1 MSNSNTTSADGSRKL
16 TAVLSS
22 STDLKPLKIVRP
34 SELAKDGITGV
45 VAEGIYMGTTP
56 NRFEPLN
63 NDFRINGD
71 AEDFIINSAGSLVK
85 QLASVD
91 VGTYVQIQYAGKVKA
106 KSGPAEGKMVHNF
119 TVLKEDSGS

>member
-16 TAVLSS
+16 TAVLSNN
-22 STDLKPLKIVRP
+22 TDLKPLKIVRP
-34 SELAKDGITGV
+34 SALAKDGITGV

-71 AEDFIINSAGSLVK
+71 VEDFILNTSGSLAS
-85 QLASVD
+85 QLSKVD
-91 VGTYVQIQYAGKVKA
+91 VGTYVQIQYAGKRKA
-106 KSGPAEGKMVHNF
+106 KSGAAEGKMVHNF
-119 TVLKEDSGS
+119 IVLKEDSGS